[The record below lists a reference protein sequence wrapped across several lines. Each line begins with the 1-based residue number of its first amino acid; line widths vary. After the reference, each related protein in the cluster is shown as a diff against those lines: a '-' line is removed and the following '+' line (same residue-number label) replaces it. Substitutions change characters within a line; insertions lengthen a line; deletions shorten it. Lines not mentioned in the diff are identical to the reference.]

1 MRAKVDREAQPRSPR
16 SKGRTPAGAAVALNQ
31 AIGNRA
37 FASLARDVPSLDPR
51 TQLEKNPERW
61 GQAKPKAK
69 PERAGRS
76 DVTSWD
82 SLPSALKEVLERSW
96 GDAGAFSIYRALS
109 DEARSFLVAWY
120 NRMIGYELWGHV
132 RTVKVIKPG
141 EKPAKLGPIQLHVQ
155 GLSQSVVFEVYDGRA
170 LRDDMLRSERFGK
183 DVGAQG
189 LLHLGQTSMRE
200 WATQTTDGLHL
211 SIGAGNEADAHIDK
225 KSPTNKPQMGES
237 QMDWIRSWEHHW
249 QEVWPEFI
257 RQGPGFLAKVPR
269 YIYEWLVDKT
279 KKLGVGKR
287 FRDALKA
294 IPRSFFNI
302 IAELAGIPDAAY
314 AGTTIKPGE
323 SFEDPHT
330 RPRGSWIVILKE
342 YRFGSKGRPAG
353 KPVEVPAA
361 QSPLPENVAIAV
373 ERAITTALPGSVRPT
388 GQVRLE
394 SETESLIAKPDE
406 FAKNEYVAEGLAR
419 LMLFRAKGGG
429 GQVGIDLGLVYEFL
443 SQAQVE
449 EVKKQLAA
457 IGKIVRDALGEEL
470 AKTDED
476 LAAKV
481 LLVRSAVTPARRG
494 PAPLP
499 AALVSSSKHPRPARR
514 PLRDALRPR
523 GTRGRPD
530 PPRRRERPGARRG
543 SRRAA
548 GRRRAHRRA

>member
-1 MRAKVDREAQPRSPR
+1 MRARVDRDAQPRSP
-16 SKGRTPAGAAVALNQ
+16 SGGGGAPAGIPGAAVALNQ

-37 FASLARDVPSLDPR
+37 FAALAREVPNLDPHIQADR
-51 TQLEKNPERW
+51 QQDRW
-61 GQAKPKAK
+61 GQAKPAIK
-69 PERAGRS
+69 PGRAERS
-76 DVTSWD
+76 DATSWD

-96 GDAGAFSIYRALS
+96 GEAGAFSHYRALS
-109 DEARSFLVAWY
+109 DESRSFLIAWY
-120 NRMIGYELWGHV
+120 NRMIGYGLWGHV

-141 EKPAKLGPIQLHVQ
+141 EKPAQLGPIQLHVQ
-155 GLSQSVVFEVYDGRA
+155 GLSSSVVFEVYDGRA
-170 LRDDMLRSERFGK
+170 LRDDMLRSERFGQ
-183 DVGAQG
+183 DVGAPG

-200 WATQTTDGLHL
+200 WTTKTTDGLHL

-225 KSPTNKPQMGES
+225 QSPTNKPHAGES

-257 RQGPGFLAKVPR
+257 RKGPGFLANVPR

-302 IAELAGIPDAAY
+302 IAEIAGIPDAAY

-353 KPVEVPAA
+353 RPVEVPAA
-361 QSPLPENVAIAV
+361 QAPLAENMAIAV
-373 ERAITTALPGSVRPT
+373 ERAITTALPGTVRPA

-394 SETESLIAKPDE
+394 SETESLLAKPDE
-406 FAKNEYVAEGLAR
+406 FAKNEFVAEGLAR
-419 LMLFRAKGGG
+419 LVLFRAKGGG

-443 SQAQVE
+443 TPAQVE
-449 EVKKQLAA
+449 EVEKQLAA
-457 IGKIVRDALGEEL
+457 IGKITREALAEEL
-470 AKTDED
+470 AKTDDEV
-476 LAAKV
+476 ARKV
-481 LLVRSAVTPARRG
+481 LQVRSAITPLG
-494 PAPLP
+494 G
-499 AALVSSSKHPRPARR
+499 ALHHF
-514 PLRDALRPR
+514 AL
-523 GTRGRPD
+523 
-530 PPRRRERPGARRG
+530 
-543 SRRAA
+543 
-548 GRRRAHRRA
+548 H

>member
-1 MRAKVDREAQPRSPR
+1 MRAKVDRTAHQRAPSR
-16 SKGRTPAGAAVALNQ
+16 GRGAPAGIPGAAVALNR

-37 FASLARDVPSLDPR
+37 FASLARDVVYLDPR
-51 TQLEKNPERW
+51 TQLEKNPDRW
-61 GQAKPKAK
+61 GKAKPPPK

-76 DVTSWD
+76 DATSWD

-96 GDAGAFSIYRALS
+96 GEAGAFSHYRALS
-109 DEARSFLVAWY
+109 DESRSFLVAWY
-120 NRMIGYELWGHV
+120 NRMIGYGLWGHV

-155 GLSQSVVFEVYDGRA
+155 GLSQSVVFDVYDGPA
-170 LRDDMLRSERFGK
+170 LRDDMLRSEKFGK

-200 WATQTTDGLHL
+200 WATTTTDGLHL

-225 KSPTNKPQMGES
+225 KSPTNKPHAGES

-257 RQGPGFLAKVPR
+257 RQAPGFLAKVPR

-353 KPVEVPAA
+353 RPVEVPAA

-373 ERAITTALPGSVRPT
+373 ERAITTARPGSVRPT

-394 SETESLIAKPDE
+394 SETESLLAKPDE

-419 LMLFRAKGGG
+419 LILFRAKGGG

-443 SQAQVE
+443 NQGQVE
-449 EVKKQLAA
+449 EVKKQLAE
-457 IGKIVRDALGEEL
+457 IGRITHHAVAEEL

-476 LAAKV
+476 LAGKV
-481 LLVRSAVTPARRG
+481 RLVRSAITPLGRG
-494 PAPLP
+494 LHHFPL
-499 AALVSSSKHPRPARR
+499 H
-514 PLRDALRPR
+514 
-523 GTRGRPD
+523 
-530 PPRRRERPGARRG
+530 
-543 SRRAA
+543 
-548 GRRRAHRRA
+548 

>member
-1 MRAKVDREAQPRSPR
+1 MRARLDRDAQQRSPSR
-16 SKGRTPAGAAVALNQ
+16 GGGRPAGIPAAVALNR
-31 AIGNRA
+31 AVGNRA
-37 FASLARDVPSLDPR
+37 FASLAREIANLDPR
-51 TQLEKNPERW
+51 TQADRNQDRW
-61 GQAKPKAK
+61 GQAKPAAK
-69 PERAGRS
+69 PGRAERS
-76 DVTSWD
+76 DATSWD

-96 GDAGAFSIYRALS
+96 GEAGAFSIYRALS
-109 DEARSFLVAWY
+109 DESRSFLIAWY
-120 NRMIGYELWGHV
+120 NRMIGYGLWGHV

-170 LRDDMLRSERFGK
+170 LRDDMLRSEKFGK

-200 WATQTTDGLHL
+200 WTTTTTDGLHL
-211 SIGAGNEADAHIDK
+211 SIGAGNEADAHLDK
-225 KSPTNKPQMGES
+225 KSPTNKPHAGES
-237 QMDWIRSWEHHW
+237 QMDWVRSWEHHW

-257 RQGPGFLAKVPR
+257 RKAPGFLANVPR
-269 YIYEWLVDKT
+269 YVYEWLVDKT

-302 IAELAGIPDAAY
+302 VAEIAGIPDAAY
-314 AGTTIKPGE
+314 AGTTIKQGE

-353 KPVEVPAA
+353 RPVEVPAG
-361 QSPLPENVAIAV
+361 QSPLPEDLGIAV
-373 ERAITTALPGSVRPT
+373 ERAITTALPGSVQPT

-394 SETESLIAKPDE
+394 SETESLLAKPDE

-419 LMLFRAKGGG
+419 LILFRAKGGG

-443 SQAQVE
+443 TQAQVE

-457 IGKIVRDALGEEL
+457 IGRITRDALAEEL
-470 AKTDED
+470 AKTDDE
-476 LAAKV
+476 LARKV
-481 LLVRSAVTPARRG
+481 LLVRSAITPLGRALHTF
-494 PAPLP
+494 PL
-499 AALVSSSKHPRPARR
+499 H
-514 PLRDALRPR
+514 
-523 GTRGRPD
+523 
-530 PPRRRERPGARRG
+530 
-543 SRRAA
+543 
-548 GRRRAHRRA
+548 

>member
-1 MRAKVDREAQPRSPR
+1 M
-16 SKGRTPAGAAVALNQ
+16 
-31 AIGNRA
+31 
-37 FASLARDVPSLDPR
+37 
-51 TQLEKNPERW
+51 
-61 GQAKPKAK
+61 
-69 PERAGRS
+69 
-76 DVTSWD
+76 
-82 SLPSALKEVLERSW
+82 LERSW
-96 GDAGAFSIYRALS
+96 GEAGAFSHYRALS

-155 GLSQSVVFEVYDGRA
+155 GLSQSVVFEVYDGRS

-200 WATQTTDGLHL
+200 WTTQTTDGLHL

-225 KSPTNKPQMGES
+225 KSPTNKPHAGES

-257 RQGPGFLAKVPR
+257 RQAPGFLAKVPR

-314 AGTTIKPGE
+314 AGTTIKQGE
-323 SFEDPHT
+323 SFEDPQT

-419 LMLFRAKGGG
+419 LMLSARRAAAVRSASTSGSSTSSS
-429 GQVGIDLGLVYEFL
+429 

-457 IGKIVRDALGEEL
+457 IGKIVRDALGAEL

-476 LAAKV
+476 LAQKV
-481 LLVRSAVTPARRG
+481 LLVRSAVTPLGGALHHF
-494 PAPLP
+494 PL
-499 AALVSSSKHPRPARR
+499 H
-514 PLRDALRPR
+514 
-523 GTRGRPD
+523 
-530 PPRRRERPGARRG
+530 
-543 SRRAA
+543 
-548 GRRRAHRRA
+548 